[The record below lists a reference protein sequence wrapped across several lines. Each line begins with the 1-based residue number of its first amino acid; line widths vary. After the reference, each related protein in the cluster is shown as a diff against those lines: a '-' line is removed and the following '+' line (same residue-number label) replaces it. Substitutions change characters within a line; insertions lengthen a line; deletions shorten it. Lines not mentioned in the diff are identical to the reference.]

1 MAEKKEKNE
10 LKLPPDGGEWRFC
23 MASSM
28 VIPGAVL
35 GIYDNAVLIETP
47 AKETVILNKA
57 QIESYWEGSGQGE
70 QRDDTAKKDRKA

>member
-1 MAEKKEKNE
+1 MGKQYMKKNE
-10 LKLPPDGGEWRFC
+10 LPLPPDGGEWRFC

-28 VIPGAVL
+28 VIPGVVL

-57 QIESYWEGSGQGE
+57 QIESYWEGKGQQQEEKKGE
-70 QRDDTAKKDRKA
+70 DKA

>member
-1 MAEKKEKNE
+1 MGKQDMKKNE
-10 LKLPPDGGEWRFC
+10 LPLPPDGGEWRFC

-28 VIPGAVL
+28 VIPGVVL

-57 QIESYWEGSGQGE
+57 QIESYWEGMGITEEKKEGE
-70 QRDDTAKKDRKA
+70 DKV